1 MNNSV
6 QKPKTDRMTAL
17 VLVSIASMSFWP
29 VPATAECAAP
39 DIYTMGTGINLSG
52 LCTSLSTGEIAI
64 STASIDA
71 ATAETALTQAK
82 SFAMQAEQLAQQV
95 LAAQNEVIQAEL
107 QVRQFEENPLD
118 VIVPDANQLLA
129 NQERINKLASD
140 IAKNASSIGTKALND
155 LEHPNTIGLGQGS
168 RFQIWNDTRREE
180 ALKALDMA
188 NRYLKDAPQRNTNI
202 TKLVKSSAAAQGDT
216 ANLKIISSTLAQ
228 MMTFLQSIQETLNRM
243 LTTQAS
249 ETGKKVTDEVTDA
262 EAIQEMSNKGLG
274 NKIDIPLKDKY
285 MGPGTDTSRPF

>member
-1 MNNSV
+1 MNSSI
-6 QKPKTDRMTAL
+6 QKAKTDLMTAL
-17 VLVSIASMSFWP
+17 VLVLIASMSFWSG
-29 VPATAECAAP
+29 PATAECAAP

-52 LCTSLSTGEIAI
+52 LCTSLSTGEIAV

-107 QVRQFEENPLD
+107 LVRQFEENPLD
-118 VIVPDANQLLA
+118 VIVPDANELLA
-129 NQERINKLASD
+129 NQDRINKLASD
-140 IAKNASSIGTKALND
+140 IAKNASSVGTKALNN
-155 LEHPNTIGLGQGS
+155 LEHPNTIGLGRGS

-180 ALKALDMA
+180 ALKALDLS
-188 NRYLKDAPQRNTNI
+188 NRYLKEAPQRNKNI
-202 TKLVKSSAAAQGDT
+202 AKVVKSAAAAQGDT

-243 LTTQAS
+243 LSTQAS

-285 MGPGTDTSRPF
+285 MGPGSATSSPF